1 MTDITPLVPRQP
13 VPPLA
18 VRLVGGGRFDVT
30 TENSE
35 RFTLVVFYRGLHC
48 PNLPDAAK

>member
-35 RFTLVVFYRGLHC
+35 RFTLVCFIVVCTVRFAGRS
-48 PNLPDAAK
+48 